1 MRKDNITIYLVVG
14 VVAYEGD
21 IVLFAF
27 KDRKAAERKLVNLES
42 MEDKFIYSHYEIQPI
57 ELIET
62 SSMN

>member
-1 MRKDNITIYLVVG
+1 MKKDKQKIYLVVG

-27 KDRKAAERKLVNLES
+27 KDRKAAERKLNALDAGEN
-42 MEDKFIYSHYEIQPI
+42 FIYNHYEINPI

-62 SSMN
+62 STMN